1 MSTEEWTATPD
12 LDGSL
17 VRLTEV
23 RPDHAAGLLA
33 AADSDE
39 VFRCMSVRRPATLA
53 EAQDLVRRYADWPG
67 VHFWTQVDAP
77 TGWPVGVTSFYD
89 VDPGLLTVAIGHTWL
104 ASRAWRTGINT
115 EAKLLLLT
123 RAFETLGA
131 VRVVWHVDH
140 LNERSQAA
148 VLRLGARHE
157 GVLRKH
163 KRRLDGS
170 WRDTW
175 TFSMLDTEWP
185 DAKVALQA
193 RLAR

>member
-1 MSTEEWTATPD
+1 MSTEDWTATPD

-17 VRLTEV
+17 VGLTEV
-23 RPDHAAGLLA
+23 RPEHAAALLA
-33 AADSDE
+33 AADSDD
-39 VFRCMSVRRPATLA
+39 VFRWLSVRRPTSLA
-53 EAQDLVRRYADWPG
+53 EAQDLARRYVEWPG
-67 VHFWTQVDAP
+67 VHFWTQVDVAS
-77 TGWPVGVTSFYD
+77 GAPVGVTSFYD
-89 VDPGLLTVAIGHTWL
+89 VDPALLTVAIGHTWL

-185 DAKVALQA
+185 AAKSALQA
-193 RLAR
+193 RLVR